1 MNQETRLKPRVAIV
15 RSESPEKA
23 LSEGLEK
30 LGGISEF
37 IQEGDIIFIKISLRS
52 TSGFPSHSNLNL
64 VKKLISLCKD
74 ANPKKIYVGSF
85 LTERITIKF
94 VDEIFELKA
103 YFKALGA
110 EFVFLDNSDLYNEK
124 INESSNLKDLKSQN
138 QEKININNSIIEI
151 PKILLKSDKFINL
164 NQVNVSPI
172 NQCTLSLD
180 NQFSILPK
188 KYREIHYT
196 EENKK
201 DIVKNDKYQEE
212 LSKRIID
219 AYLIKKPILT
229 INDLFYILEGAG
241 PYIYKDSNLK
251 TSNFLIVGTDSIA
264 VDTITL
270 MLMNLNT
277 SNNKIIVEAVNRGVG
292 PKLLSDIEIIG
303 ETLQDSTFEINLCK
317 TKLSNIRIQN
327 IHPFTGSMCSGCFL
341 KAYHLLNIFKSYLVK
356 DLKYIRQNNLLVG
369 VNPPDISPE
378 DPIILFGDCAIETTR
393 DYAFRKITK
402 KTLIRKKDKKV
413 TNKHILELPGCPPNL
428 WDCFYQ
434 IKDFFGK
441 GDMPNLN
448 YFISLYKKTGFL
460 NSRKEL
466 KNWEEIE

>member
-15 RSESPEKA
+15 KSESPEKA

-30 LGGISEF
+30 IGGISEF
-37 IQEGDIIFIKISLRS
+37 IQEGDTIFIKITLRFA
-52 TSGFPSHSNLNL
+52 SGFPSFSNLNL
-64 VKKLISLCKD
+64 VKKLISLCKK

-85 LTERITIKF
+85 LNEKITIQLI
-94 VDEIFELKA
+94 DEIFQFKE
-103 YFKALGA
+103 YFKILGA
-110 EFVFLDNSDLYNEK
+110 EFVFLDNSYFNNEK
-124 INESSNLKDLKSQN
+124 FNKSGNLKDLKNQSQ
-138 QEKININNSIIEI
+138 KVININDSSIEI
-151 PKILLKSDKFINL
+151 PKMILEADKFINL
-164 NQVNVSPI
+164 NQVNVSPL
-172 NQCTLSLD
+172 NQCTLSLE

-196 EENKK
+196 DDNKK

-251 TSNFLIVGTDSIA
+251 TSKFLLVGTDSIA

-277 SNNKIIVEAVNRGVG
+277 SDNRMIVEAVNRGIG
-292 PKLLSDIEIIG
+292 PKLLSDIEILG
-303 ETLQDSTFEINLCK
+303 ETLEDNIFEINLCK

-327 IHPFTGSMCSGCFL
+327 IHTFSGDMCSGCFL
-341 KAYHLLNIFKSYLVK
+341 KAYHLLNIFKTYLIK
-356 DLKYIRQNNLLVG
+356 DLKYLRENNLLIG
-369 VNPPDISPE
+369 INPSDISPE
-378 DPIILFGDCAIETTR
+378 APIILFGDCAIETTR

-402 KTLIRKKDKKV
+402 KTLIRKKEKEV
-413 TNKHILELPGCPPNL
+413 TNKNILELPGCPPNL
-428 WDCFYQ
+428 WDCFLHL
-434 IKDFFGK
+434 KDFFGK

-460 NSRKEL
+460 NSKEEL